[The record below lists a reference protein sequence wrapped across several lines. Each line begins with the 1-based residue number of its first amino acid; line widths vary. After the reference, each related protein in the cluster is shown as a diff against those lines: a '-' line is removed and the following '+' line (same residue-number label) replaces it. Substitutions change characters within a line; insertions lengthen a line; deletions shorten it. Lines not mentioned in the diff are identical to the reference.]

1 MEVGEKTKLFR
12 YFTTVRDLK
21 ELDELVKHN
30 KLLQPGDIVIVEENR
45 YSYMI
50 CANNNYILASKV
62 PQYVDKISIV
72 HRFNIGDKVKLL
84 NNKEIEILDIY
95 YSLLEELEYYTSK
108 YVGDSNIL
116 KKCCFEVEG
125 NASTEDI
132 K

>member
-1 MEVGEKTKLFR
+1 MEVGEETKLFR

-30 KLLQPGDIVIVEENR
+30 RLLQPGDIVIVEENR

-72 HRFNIGDKVKLL
+72 HRFNIGDRVKLL

-95 YSLLEELEYYTSK
+95 YSLLEELEYYTFK
-108 YVGDSNIL
+108 YVGDSSIL

>member
-1 MEVGEKTKLFR
+1 MEDIEETKLFR

-21 ELDELVKHN
+21 ELDELVKYN

-50 CANNNYILASKV
+50 CADNKYILASKV
-62 PQYVDKISIV
+62 PQYIDKISIV

-84 NNKEIEILDIY
+84 NNKEIEILDIS
-95 YSLLEELEYYTSK
+95 YSLLEELEYYTFK

-116 KKCCFEVEG
+116 KKYCFEVEG